1 MSKLIEAMERFEKDY
16 INPPEMKTL
25 AVVEKNYVYI
35 FIFKNALFTNFI
47 RNIKIVH
54 VFF

>member
-25 AVVEKNYVYI
+25 AVVEKNYVY
-35 FIFKNALFTNFI
+35 NALKDAGFLTSGMK
-47 RNIKIVH
+47 RLHLDSKYW
-54 VFF
+54 